1 MDLFGAQLM
10 TVDQM
15 AASNGDELQNAIG
28 DGYTGTSIG
37 DDLHS
42 IATELAK
49 VGGVVPTDKA
59 GLLEIGVD
67 ETVTRL
73 LMQQVFGSTEL
84 VIGLHTRKLVC
95 ALDMFDW
102 EESGVSCKKDVKLVK
117 IPAGHVTRSLT
128 TWIPKGDGRTFQE
141 TMEGLGAAIGGN
153 QIGFWGT
160 LKSVINK
167 HFSQKDKKELLEMA
181 TSIVQF
187 YKATRSGGRRRG

>member
-95 ALDMFDW
+95 ALDMFD
-102 EESGVSCKKDVKLVK
+102 
-117 IPAGHVTRSLT
+117 
-128 TWIPKGDGRTFQE
+128 
-141 TMEGLGAAIGGN
+141 
-153 QIGFWGT
+153 
-160 LKSVINK
+160 
-167 HFSQKDKKELLEMA
+167 
-181 TSIVQF
+181 
-187 YKATRSGGRRRG
+187 